1 MSRKNKS
8 TIKCYEKLLR
18 KDKDFDFSYLLE
30 LERFKIKRMIKSF
43 SEASVPHVGIEFTI
57 RELKICISLI
67 DIILGEDAPMK
78 TYMENNYGPNG
89 KVKMSVG
96 DDHILNIERDP
107 DCYKTPIQVNTNNY
121 RRFGLK
127 EKPNEILLMDYRRKK
142 ALKLYNSIRN
152 RLFNWWW

>member
-8 TIKCYEKLLR
+8 TIKCYEKLLK

-57 RELKICISLI
+57 RELKICVSLI
-67 DIILGEDAPMK
+67 DIILEEDAPMK
-78 TYMENNYGPNG
+78 TYMENNYGSNG
-89 KVKMSVG
+89 KVRMSVG

-107 DCYKTPIQVNTNNY
+107 DCYKTPIRVNTNNY

-127 EKPNEILLMDYRRKK
+127 EKPNKILLMDYRRRK